1 MLPSEKKREWHAK
14 QEGETNHAHGKYPH
28 ERTLR
33 EHIENGIVN
42 IDKPR
47 GPTSH
52 TIVDW
57 VKKTLKAGKAGHT
70 GTLDPHVTGV
80 LPVAIENAT
89 KTIQALL
96 PAGKEY
102 VCLMKLH
109 KQAEE
114 QRIKEVFKEFTG
126 TIYQKPPLKS
136 AVVRKLR
143 TREIYYLDIIE
154 IEGMEVLF
162 RVGCEAG
169 TYIRKLCHDIGLVL
183 GAGANM
189 QELRRTKS
197 GPFTE
202 ETLVTLTELRDAY
215 EYWKE
220 DGNEK
225 YLRKM
230 IQPVENAVVHLP
242 KVVIHDSA
250 VNPVCNGSPL
260 MVPGIM
266 KLQDMEKREL
276 TAVFTLKGELVCLGR
291 ALMSSTEILEQKKG
305 MAVKTER
312 VVMKAG
318 TYPKNKK
325 TTD

>member
-1 MLPSEKKREWHAK
+1 MLPSEKKREWHTK
-14 QEGETNHAHGKYPH
+14 QEGETNPAHGKYPH

-52 TIVDW
+52 TVVDW

-80 LPVAIENAT
+80 LPTAIENAT

-114 QRIKEVFKEFTG
+114 QKIKEVFKEFTG

-220 DGNEK
+220 DGDER

-242 KVVIHDSA
+242 KAVIHDSA

-266 KLQDMEKREL
+266 KLQDMEKGEL

-291 ALMSSTEILEQKKG
+291 ALMSSTEILENKKG